1 MIVWWN
7 SLETALKIFYCVAIP
22 ATLVLLVQTV
32 LMFFG
37 FGEDADADMDAD
49 GSADTLDNVEGVFGE
64 NEVSDVESGFDT
76 EGLRIFTLRGIVAFF
91 VVFGWVGVV
100 MLSAEIHLAI
110 TMCVAAVSGF
120 AMMLALAFLMRALLK
135 LRNNGNL
142 DNRNAVGTAGKVYLT
157 IPPARSGAG
166 KVQIL
171 LQGSLVER
179 SAVTDEE
186 SEIPTGCEI
195 VVVSVSSGTDL
206 VVRRK

>member
-37 FGEDADADMDAD
+37 FGEDADADVDAD

-91 VVFGWVGVV
+91 VVFGGVGVV
-100 MLSAEIHLAI
+100 MLAAEIHLAI

-135 LRNNGNL
+135 LRNNGNI

>member
-1 MIVWWN
+1 M
-7 SLETALKIFYCVAIP
+7 
-22 ATLVLLVQTV
+22 
-32 LMFFG
+32 
-37 FGEDADADMDAD
+37 
-49 GSADTLDNVEGVFGE
+49 
-64 NEVSDVESGFDT
+64 
-76 EGLRIFTLRGIVAFF
+76 
-91 VVFGWVGVV
+91 
-100 MLSAEIHLAI
+100 AI

-135 LRNNGNL
+135 LRNNGNI